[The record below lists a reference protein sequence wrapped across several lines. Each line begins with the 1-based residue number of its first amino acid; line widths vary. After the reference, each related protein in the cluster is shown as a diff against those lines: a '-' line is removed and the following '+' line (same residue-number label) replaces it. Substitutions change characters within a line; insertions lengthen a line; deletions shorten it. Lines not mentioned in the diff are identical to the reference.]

1 MNRFEPW
8 QPVEAPVVAVSGDYI
23 FIDINAKS
31 EGVLEKAELAGADGK
46 VSIKEGDK
54 IKAYFL
60 GVQDGEMRFTTKISG
75 EKANKEMLEN
85 AWRSGIPVEGHVE
98 KEIKGGYEVLIGS
111 SRAFCPYSQMGYRQK
126 EEPSFFTGKHL
137 TFRIQ
142 EYKNDGRDL
151 IVSNRAILE
160 AEHEKAVEDLGK
172 TLTVGTVVT
181 GTVKSLQDYGAFV
194 DINGFQA
201 LLPISEIGLERV
213 SDIGSVLAVGQQIQ
227 AQIIKTDWERE
238 HVSLSMKALIADP
251 WDNIRQKYQIGL
263 KYSGVI
269 SRVMDYGVFVN
280 LEPGVD
286 GLVHVSE
293 FEDLDPNTNLRKV
306 YKPGT
311 KMTVAVKSVDAD
323 SHRISLTPASTKEE
337 DATISKYMEG
347 QDDDDGEMY
356 SPFAA
361 LLKKK

>member
-1 MNRFEPW
+1 LNRFEPG
-8 QPVEAPVVAVSGDYI
+8 QPIEAPVVAVSGDYI

-31 EGVLEKAELAGADGK
+31 EGVLEKAELADADGR
-46 VSIKEGDK
+46 VSVKEGDT

-75 EKANKEMLEN
+75 EKASAEMLEN

-111 SRAFCPYSQMGYRQK
+111 SRAFCPYSQMGYRQR
-126 EEPSFFTGKHL
+126 EEPAFFVGKHL

-142 EYKNDGRDL
+142 EYKNSGRDL
-151 IVSNRAILE
+151 LVSNRAIIE
-160 AEHEKAVEDLGK
+160 AEHEKQVENLEQ
-172 TLTVGTVVT
+172 TLKVGTVVS
-181 GTVKSLQDYGAFV
+181 GTVKSLQDYGAFI

-213 SDIGSVLAVGQQIQ
+213 SDISSVLHVGQEIK

-238 HVSLSMKALIADP
+238 HISLSMKALIADP
-251 WDNIRQKYQIGL
+251 WDTVSQKYQIGS

-280 LEPGVD
+280 LEPGID
-286 GLVHVSE
+286 GLVHISE
-293 FEDLDPNTNLRKV
+293 FENLDPNTNLRKV
-306 YKPGT
+306 YKPGS
-311 KMTVAVKSVDAD
+311 KMTVAVKAVDTA
-323 SHRISLTPASTKEE
+323 SHRISLEPTSSLEE
-337 DATISKYMEG
+337 DATISRYMEG
-347 QDDDDGEMY
+347 QDDDGEMY